1 MTIVVQLADLDAQ
14 VIARFP
20 ADRAT
25 LRIFLDE
32 LVRVLGD
39 PELATREGVAL
50 LTRFEDYLEALLVRE
65 GWR

>member
-1 MTIVVQLADLDAQ
+1 MTAMVRLAELDAQ

-20 ADRAT
+20 AAQAT
-25 LRIFLDE
+25 LRVFLDE
-32 LVRVLGD
+32 LARVIGD
-39 PELATREGVAL
+39 PAEAGEATAL

>member
-1 MTIVVQLADLDAQ
+1 MTVQLADLDAQ

-20 ADRAT
+20 ADAAT

-39 PELATREGVAL
+39 RELATREGVAL

>member
-1 MTIVVQLADLDAQ
+1 MTVPARLAELDAQ
-14 VIARFP
+14 VVARFP

-25 LRIFLDE
+25 LRVFLAE
-32 LVRVLGD
+32 LARALGD
-39 PELATREGVAL
+39 PVLAAGEGVTL